1 MVTTSGRCRLAHRVD
16 APATKNLESD
26 VEQPPT
32 FDAAWKRRA
41 TAGAM
46 DAIDEVIEASLEP
59 LFRFCLYRV
68 GRNRHLC
75 EEVVQETIV
84 RGIAELENYQPERS
98 GNCIFPWLAGLARN
112 EIRRALA
119 REPVAT
125 NLETIWERMDEE
137 LRTIFGRLESAPLAN
152 EVLAREETREMVNA
166 TMAQLPQHY
175 RLALEAKYVAQRSVR
190 DIASDHATSEKAIES
205 LLTRARQAFRETF
218 LALARNLAPE
228 GGVP

>member
-1 MVTTSGRCRLAHRVD
+1 M
-16 APATKNLESD
+16 
-26 VEQPPT
+26 EQHPS
-32 FDAAWKRRA
+32 FNAAWKRRA
-41 TAGAM
+41 IAG
-46 DAIDEVIEASLEP
+46 DSGAIGQLVDASLEP

-68 GRNRHLC
+68 GKNRHLC

-84 RGIAELENYQPERS
+84 RGIAELSNYQPERS
-98 GNCIFPWLAGLARN
+98 GDCLFPWLTGLARN

-119 REPVAT
+119 REPAAAS
-125 NLETIWERMDEE
+125 LETIWQRMDEE
-137 LRTIFGRLESAPLAN
+137 LRTIFGRLDSAPLAA

-190 DIASDHATSEKAIES
+190 DIATDHATSEKAIES

-218 LALARNLAPE
+218 LALTRNLATE
-228 GGVP
+228 GPLP